1 MAVVGNQAWM
11 WGALLAAS
19 LGSWLHQITA
29 KRP

>member
-1 MAVVGNQAWM
+1 MVGNQAWM